1 MICRGMNIRPATPDD
16 HVAILQIIMPVFR
29 AGETYTI
36 DTDISEADALS
47 YWTGADKETF
57 VAVLEGEVLGTYYM
71 KANQA
76 GGGKHVCNCGYM
88 THQDAGGKGVAS
100 SMCTHSLDYAKSV
113 GFKAMQYN
121 FVVST
126 NRGAIRLWQ
135 KFGFEIVGRL
145 PEAFAH
151 PSQGYVDALVMFRQ
165 L

>member
-1 MICRGMNIRPATPDD
+1 MNIRSATPDD

-36 DTDISEADALS
+36 DPDISEADALS

-57 VAVLEGEVLGTYYM
+57 VAVLEGEVLGTYYV

-88 THQDAGGKGVAS
+88 TRQDAGGKGVAS
-100 SMCTHSLDYAKSV
+100 SMCTHSLGYAKSA